1 MLGKKLQAD
10 QLAALKSGDK
20 SKLDTLRFVLS
31 RVKNKEIEKKDDLN
45 DEEVIQIL
53 KKTAKELKES
63 LEMYEKAGRQELV
76 DEHAKQLAVV
86 EAYLPAELSDEVLS
100 KEIEA
105 LLAQNETVIKENPKA
120 IIGIVMKE
128 LRSKADPGR
137 IMKLLQEKI

>member
-53 KKTAKELKES
+53 KKTAK
-63 LEMYEKAGRQELV
+63 
-76 DEHAKQLAVV
+76 
-86 EAYLPAELSDEVLS
+86 
-100 KEIEA
+100 
-105 LLAQNETVIKENPKA
+105 
-120 IIGIVMKE
+120 
-128 LRSKADPGR
+128 
-137 IMKLLQEKI
+137 